1 MNWYRFRL
9 FRWVDGDLRRWATKI
24 PWNHNLLFNQTMMML
39 WLCSEILKD
48 IDKPLQTFIAMWF
61 LPKWLFSDNSSRS
74 SVRLR
79 HHRLTFRQRLVV
91 GGDASKSNW
100 ISFCATKSNSQ
111 HNKLLRN
118 SCKSIAS
125 SSLKAFPIGW
135 LLSER
140 NNGEVRH
147 CKRVKNSTASG
158 RIEKWNQNKPI
169 ETQFFEGFTIYS
181 FVYLFLAT
189 M

>member
-9 FRWVDGDLRRWATKI
+9 FRWVDGELRRWAIKI

-48 IDKPLQTFIAMWF
+48 IQTFIAMWF
-61 LPKWLFSDNSSRS
+61 LAKWPFSDYSSRS

-79 HHRLTFRQRLVV
+79 HHRLTFRQRLVG

-100 ISFCATKSNSQ
+100 ISFGATRSNSHQ
-111 HNKLLRN
+111 SKPLRN

-125 SSLKAFPIGW
+125 SSLEAFPIEW

-147 CKRVKNSTASG
+147 WKRVNNSTAPESM
-158 RIEKWNQNKPI
+158 EKWNQNKPNK
-169 ETQFFEGFTIYS
+169 TQCF
-181 FVYLFLAT
+181 
-189 M
+189 